1 LLTDQGQGE
10 RKMRLGIDLGSTTA
24 KLVALD
30 NEMRIVFKDY
40 RRHNALVA
48 DTLESMLKAARKRL
62 GDVEISA
69 AVTGSAG
76 LGLSERFDIPFV
88 QEVIAAAETVR
99 RLHPDVR
106 TLIDVGGEDSKM
118 IFFDER
124 MRVDIRMNG
133 NCAGGTG
140 AFIDQMATLLH
151 IDLQDLEEYSR
162 RSENI
167 HSIASRCGVFAKTDV
182 QNLLARKISKE
193 DIIASVFHAVA
204 LQTTSTLSRGY
215 DPKSKV
221 MFCGGPFTF
230 IPSLKE
236 HFREVLEISGEDTED
251 PDEPEIIPAIGA
263 ALYDDMKREETTL
276 TGLIMK
282 LEKGPLNDEFIGN
295 RLDPL
300 FRDEEEFQNWSGGRM
315 TPMGRTS
322 SLKDLDG
329 KKSFLGVDSGS
340 TTTKIVLTD
349 DCGNIAFHHYSGNR
363 GDPVAAVNDGLE
375 ILKKM
380 IEKAGIELKI
390 AGTAV
395 TGYGEDLIGAAFGM
409 DLGIVETLAHFRAAT
424 EFLPDVS
431 FILDIGGQDMKAVF
445 IHKGI
450 INDIEINEACS
461 SGCGSF
467 LETFARTLGME
478 VEDFAR
484 EACTARSPYDLG
496 TRCTVF
502 MNSKVKQALREG
514 ATVGDI
520 SSGLAFSVVKNCLY
534 KVLKIKD
541 TEILGDSIVVQGG
554 TFRNPAVHRA
564 FELILGKKVVCSDMP
579 ELMGAYGAALTSMER
594 YNGEESNFIGL
605 DNLDKSTDMKSEYIK
620 CVGCHNS
627 CTVTRMTF
635 GNGKVFFTGN
645 KCERIFTNTGKE
657 SRKGEDLTE
666 RKLELLF
673 EKKTKTERKT
683 RGRIGIPRV
692 LNIYENYPFWE
703 TLLENCGFEVVLSP
717 PSTSS
722 IAELGSRTVM
732 SENICFPAKIVN
744 GHVKKL
750 VEMKVDRI
758 FYPIVV
764 FEEEEFEGSLNSFN
778 CPVISGYPDVVRSA
792 VGPERK
798 YGISLDT
805 PTISFRELGILKKGI
820 SKYLKGLG
828 VENHIFQKAFREAL
842 RAQDTY
848 RRKVKEESARIVEAA
863 RKENRPVMLVV
874 GRPYHIDQ
882 LINHRITGM
891 ITALGAD
898 VITEDS
904 VPDVAGG
911 IEDVQVLT
919 QWQYPNRVYNA
930 VKWARGQDNIEVVQ
944 LNSFGCGPDAIVC
957 DEARAIMASAGKN
970 HTLIRIDEVSS
981 PGSIRLRLRSMM
993 ESLER
998 RGLGSRFEPI
1008 PRKRTPPF
1016 SIDDRKRKII
1026 VPFFSRFFSPFI
1038 MSVFNSMGYDLETL
1052 PEPDR
1057 ESVEVGLK
1065 YCNNEICYPAIILI
1079 GDLIK
1084 GLQSGRYDLENTA
1097 VGITQ
1102 TGGQCRASSYLSLL
1116 QKALHT
1122 SGFDDIPV
1130 VTVSL
1135 SNQKMNDQPG
1145 LKFDKGKLLRR
1156 GVQGL
1161 LYSDSIM
1168 EMYYST
1174 ACKEKVKGTS
1184 SVIADRY
1191 ISLGAEALR
1200 LGREMELT
1208 DALKRAVKEFNDVDV
1223 NDGEIPTIGYVG
1235 EIYVKYNP
1243 FGNFHVVD
1251 WMVENGIDVIVPP
1264 IFDFFAQ
1271 EFLNPRFHVDC
1282 ATKGTSWKYFM
1293 SWPEEWY
1300 VRYHMRR
1307 YQNIRKM
1314 FRFHRPSHYIGRL
1327 SKQSKDVVTLV
1338 DQFGEG
1344 WLIPAEIGAFAEDG
1358 VNNVVCVQPFG
1369 CISNHIIGKGVEK
1382 ALKAK
1387 YPDLNVL
1394 YLDMDAGSSEVN
1406 LYNRLNFIVRS
1417 AKEDLY
1423 EKKNGR
1429 VRT

>member
-1 LLTDQGQGE
+1 
-10 RKMRLGIDLGSTTA
+10 MRLGIDLGSTTA
-24 KLVALD
+24 KMVVMD
-30 NEMRIVFKDY
+30 GDGRILFRNY
-40 RRHNALVA
+40 RRHNAKIA
-48 DTLESMLKAARKRL
+48 DTLIDILREAEKEF
-62 GDVEISA
+62 GDVEVSA

-76 LGLSERFDIPFV
+76 LGLSERYDIPFV
-88 QEVIAAAETVR
+88 QEVIASAETVR
-99 RLHPDVR
+99 KLHPDVR

-118 IFFDER
+118 IFFDEK

-140 AFIDQMATLLH
+140 AFIDQMATLL
-151 IDLQDLEEYSR
+151 DLDLHELESYSK
-162 RSENI
+162 RSKNV

-193 DIIASVFHAVA
+193 DIVASVFHAVA

-215 DPKSKV
+215 DPRAKV

-230 IPSLKE
+230 IPSLKD
-236 HFREVLEISGEDTED
+236 HFTDVLEIGKEDIEL
-251 PDEPEIIPAIGA
+251 PPEPELVPTIGT
-263 ALYDDMKREETTL
+263 ALYDDMTRLETTIS
-276 TGLIMK
+276 GLLVK
-282 LEKGPLNDEFIGN
+282 LEKGPLNDDFIGN

-300 FRDEEEFQNWSGGRM
+300 FRDRDEFDGWSSKRM
-315 TPMGRTS
+315 TPIGRTS
-322 SLKDLDG
+322 SLKNLKG

-340 TTTKIVLTD
+340 TTTKVVLTD
-349 DCGNIAFHHYSGNR
+349 PDGNIAFHYYSGNK
-363 GDPVAAVNDGLE
+363 GDPIGAVGKGLE
-375 ILKKM
+375 LLKKKA
-380 IEKAGIELKI
+380 EKDGVELDI
-390 AGTAV
+390 AYSAV
-395 TGYGEDLIGAAFGM
+395 TGYGEDLIAAAYGM
-409 DLGIVETLAHFRAAT
+409 DVGMVETLAHFRAAT
-424 EFLPDVS
+424 EFLDDVS

-478 VEDFAR
+478 VEDFAG
-484 EACTARSPYDLG
+484 EACHAGSPYDLG

-502 MNSKVKQALREG
+502 MNSKQALREG

-520 SSGLAFSVVKNCLY
+520 SAGLAFSVVKNCLY

-541 TEILGDSIVVQGG
+541 TDILGDKIVVQGG

-564 FELILGKKVVCSDMP
+564 LELILGREVVCSDMP
-579 ELMGAYGAALTSMER
+579 ELMGAYGAALTARER
-594 YNGEESNFIGL
+594 WKEQDSTFIGL
-605 DNLDKSTDMKSEYIK
+605 RSLDMARDLRSDYISCK
-620 CVGCHNS
+620 GCHNH
-627 CTVTRMTF
+627 CTVTKMTF
-635 GNGKVFFTGN
+635 GNGKVFYTGN
-645 KCERIFTNTGKE
+645 NCERIFTNVGGE
-657 SRKGEDLTE
+657 RRKGEDLTE
-666 RKLELLF
+666 YKLELLF
-673 EKKTKTERKT
+673 NNNKHGGK

-692 LNIYENYPFWE
+692 LNVYENYPFWQE
-703 TLLENCGFEVVLSP
+703 LLTGCGFDVVLSP
-717 PSTSS
+717 PSTSR

-732 SENICFPAKIVN
+732 SENICFPAKLVN

-750 VEMKVDRI
+750 MSMDVDRI
-758 FYPIVV
+758 FYPMVI
-764 FEEEEFEGSLNSFN
+764 FEEEEFQGSLNSFN
-778 CPVISGYPDVVRSA
+778 CPVVSGYPDVVRSA
-792 VGPERK
+792 VAPEK
-798 YGISLDT
+798 KADIPFDS
-805 PTISFRELGILKKGI
+805 PTISFKDRGVLKKGAWNYI
-820 SKYLKGLG
+820 RGLG
-828 VENHIFQKAFREAL
+828 VDKGAFERAFRKAL
-842 RAQDTY
+842 LAQVDY
-848 RRKVKEESARIVEAA
+848 REKVREKAMSMLVKAK
-863 RKENRPVMLVV
+863 KENRPVVLLV

-882 LINHRITGM
+882 LINHKITDM
-891 ITALGAD
+891 ITSMGAD

-904 VPDVAGG
+904 VPDAKGG
-911 IEDVQVLT
+911 MDGVQVLT
-919 QWQYPNRVYNA
+919 QWQYPNRVFNA
-930 VKWARGQDNIEVVQ
+930 VKWARGQNNVEVVQ

-957 DEARAIMASAGKN
+957 DEARAILASAGKN

-998 RGLGSRFEPI
+998 KGLGSRFEPI

-1016 SIDDRKRKII
+1016 SEEHRNRKII
-1026 VPFFSRFFSPFI
+1026 VPFFSRFISPFI
-1038 MSVFNSMGYDLETL
+1038 VSAFNSMGYDIETL

-1065 YCNNEICYPAIILI
+1065 YCNNEICYPAIIVI

-1084 GLQSGRYDLENTA
+1084 ALQSGRYDLDDIA

-1116 QKALHT
+1116 QKALET
-1122 SGFDDIPV
+1122 SGYDEIPV
-1130 VTVSL
+1130 VTVTL
-1135 SNQKMNDQPG
+1135 SKQKLNEQPG
-1145 LKFDKGKLLRR
+1145 LRLDKGRLVRK

-1174 ACKEKVKGTS
+1174 ACREKVKGTS
-1184 SVIADRY
+1184 LAIADRY
-1191 ISLGAEALR
+1191 ISAGAEAVR
-1200 LGREMELT
+1200 YGREMELT
-1208 DALKRAVKEFNDVDV
+1208 EALENAVREFNSVDVVKE
-1223 NDGEIPTIGYVG
+1223 EIPAVGYVG

-1251 WMVENGIDVIVPP
+1251 WMVENGIEVIVPP
-1264 IFDFFAQ
+1264 LFDFFAQ
-1271 EFLNPRFHVDC
+1271 EYLNPRFHVEC
-1282 ATKGTSWKYFM
+1282 STKGTSWKYVM

-1307 YQNIRKM
+1307 YERIKKK
-1314 FRFHRPSHYIGRL
+1314 FRFHRTSHYIGNL
-1327 SKQSKDVVTLV
+1327 SRHSKDVVTLV

-1417 AKEDLY
+1417 AREDLY
-1423 EKKNGR
+1423 EKQRNGR